1 VNVAANEN
9 DLINAERQPLGG
21 LQCIHSFDLRLRQ
34 PADNDAGN
42 PFSGLECLKIPPN
55 HLFGVGI

>member
-1 VNVAANEN
+1 
-9 DLINAERQPLGG
+9 
-21 LQCIHSFDLRLRQ
+21 LRLRQ